1 MKLKV
6 AEYNER
12 PIGLRV
18 AHIDFF
24 MLPTG
29 EIMCTPYTK
38 EETVFADALEFAVSR
53 NEELQIQVDKITDFV
68 VWLYKDLYT
77 MEDVYKKIKEDF
89 PGDYHH
95 AIKLMR
101 EGDR

>member
-38 EETVFADALEFAVSR
+38 EETIFADSLVFAVNRCD
-53 NEELQIQVDKITDFV
+53 ELQIENVKLKTE
-68 VWLYKDLYT
+68 LAALK
-77 MEDVYKKIKEDF
+77 EAHKKSADEVRGEKS
-89 PGDYHH
+89 
-95 AIKLMR
+95 R
-101 EGDR
+101 R